1 MSAPDVVW
9 AEGDRAL
16 RQVTHRFLAD
26 APGMMEA
33 FKFNVV
39 IARLMDLVNVT
50 RKAIDNG
57 PGAGDPAVREAVE
70 TITLGLSVFA
80 PYTGEEM
87 WEKLGYEATVAT
99 YGWRKA
105 DPTLLVQETLTAV
118 VQVNGKVRD
127 SFEVS
132 KSIDPAELESMA
144 RASANVQRYI
154 GDREIV
160 KVIVRAP
167 KLVNIAIKG

>member
-1 MSAPDVVW
+1 
-9 AEGDRAL
+9 
-16 RQVTHRFLAD
+16 
-26 APGMMEA
+26 MMES

-50 RKAIDNG
+50 RKAIDSG

-70 TITLGLSVFA
+70 TIALGLSVFA

-87 WEKLGYEATVAT
+87 WERLGYEATVAT

-132 KSIDPAELESMA
+132 KSIEADELEQLA
-144 RASANVQRYI
+144 RSSANVQRYI

-167 KLVNIAIKG
+167 KLVSIAIKG

>member
-1 MSAPDVVW
+1 MW
-9 AEGDRAL
+9 
-16 RQVTHRFLAD
+16 Q
-26 APGMMEA
+26 
-33 FKFNVV
+33 
-39 IARLMDLVNVT
+39 
-50 RKAIDNG
+50 
-57 PGAGDPAVREAVE
+57 
-70 TITLGLSVFA
+70 TLGYDS
-80 PYTGEEM
+80 P
-87 WEKLGYEATVAT
+87 VAT
-99 YGWRKA
+99 FGWRKA

-132 KSIDPAELESMA
+132 KSIEADELEQLA
-144 RASANVQRYI
+144 RSSAAVQRYI

>member
-1 MSAPDVVW
+1 
-9 AEGDRAL
+9 
-16 RQVTHRFLAD
+16 
-26 APGMMEA
+26 MEA

-50 RKAIDNG
+50 RKAIDS
-57 PGAGDPAVREAVE
+57 GAGAADPAVREATE
-70 TITLGLSVFA
+70 TIALGLSVFA

-87 WEKLGYEATVAT
+87 WERLGYPASVANH
-99 YGWRKA
+99 GWRKA
-105 DPTLLVQETLTAV
+105 DPTLLVQESVTAV

-127 SFEVS
+127 SFDVSPSIDSDALEELARGS
-132 KSIDPAELESMA
+132 KS
-144 RASANVQRYI
+144 VQRFI

-167 KLVNIAIKG
+167 RLVNIAIKG

>member
-1 MSAPDVVW
+1 MEGSVEVAP
-9 AEGDRAL
+9 
-16 RQVTHRFLAD
+16 
-26 APGMMEA
+26 
-33 FKFNVV
+33 
-39 IARLMDLVNVT
+39 
-50 RKAIDNG
+50 
-57 PGAGDPAVREAVE
+57 
-70 TITLGLSVFA
+70 
-80 PYTGEEM
+80 
-87 WEKLGYEATVAT
+87 

-105 DPTLLVQETLTAV
+105 DPTLLVQDTLTAV

-132 KSIDPAELESMA
+132 KSIEADELEQLA

-154 GDREIV
+154 GEREIV